1 MRDVVAPALN
11 DAESH
16 VVEQFNLV
24 LATLEFMRQR
34 LPYARSFH
42 RLELTHLL
50 SLSEGV
56 RAFVADDQ
64 PALAA
69 QLEQIEATG
78 KNDLARPEVEI
89 EDYLVVGRKLR
100 ELIGELIRLSNGK
113 PYEKELDKLAL
124 HSQKDFLPV
133 QRAWCMPLGLDS
145 RPDELPSIEKIF
157 ADT

>member
-1 MRDVVAPALN
+1 M
-11 DAESH
+11 
-16 VVEQFNLV
+16 
-24 LATLEFMRQR
+24 
-34 LPYARSFH
+34 
-42 RLELTHLL
+42 
-50 SLSEGV
+50 
-56 RAFVADDQ
+56 
-64 PALAA
+64 
-69 QLEQIEATG
+69 
-78 KNDLARPEVEI
+78 
-89 EDYLVVGRKLR
+89 GRKLR